1 MLLETAQKLEQ
12 NVLVPLN
19 ELAQTTLFS
28 YEMLQETY
36 RAQVLVLEGP
46 EEGAQPP
53 VGTPSSLSQGLNK
66 LLVDVSAEHTVMD
79 ERVRKIQEKFVAQRE
94 KAEKYLAFAV
104 SQREKVACHC
114 FGLFIYSIS

>member
-1 MLLETAQKLEQ
+1 MLLETAQKLERE
-12 NVLVPLN
+12 VLVPLN

-46 EEGAQPP
+46 EEGAAPSSS
-53 VGTPSSLSQGLNK
+53 TPSSLSQGLKK
-66 LLVDVSAEHTVMD
+66 LLVDVNKEHVVMD
-79 ERVRKIQEKFVAQRE
+79 ERVRKIQEKFAAQRE

-104 SQREKVACHC
+104 SQREKVRR
-114 FGLFIYSIS
+114 